1 MFFESSLGELTKFIA
16 NGVPKLSSEPSKRTM
31 VLIQSRSVNIKIAG
45 GGEPGLVI
53 KCFSFVLMK
62 TLLMLVGTVRHETS
76 NIIEETVSTYNIFK
90 GRIFEEVNKGTAC
103 ALGSEKYINRRT
115 RFCSRRIFCK
125 WDLAA

>member
-53 KCFSFVLMK
+53 MLFICFSEK
-62 TLLMLVGTVRHETS
+62 IT
-76 NIIEETVSTYNIFK
+76 NVSGN
-90 GRIFEEVNKGTAC
+90 
-103 ALGSEKYINRRT
+103 S
-115 RFCSRRIFCK
+115 
-125 WDLAA
+125 

>member
-1 MFFESSLGELTKFIA
+1 M
-16 NGVPKLSSEPSKRTM
+16 KR
-31 VLIQSRSVNIKIAG
+31 
-45 GGEPGLVI
+45 
-53 KCFSFVLMK
+53 
-62 TLLMLVGTVRHETS
+62 LLMLVGTVRHETS

-115 RFCSRRIFCK
+115 RFCRTRIFCK